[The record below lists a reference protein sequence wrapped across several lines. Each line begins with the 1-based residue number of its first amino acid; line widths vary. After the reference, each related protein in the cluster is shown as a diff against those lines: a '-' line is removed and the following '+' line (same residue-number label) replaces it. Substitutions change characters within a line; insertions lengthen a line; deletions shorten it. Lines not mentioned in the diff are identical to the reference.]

1 MTTSISEQ
9 TKSTLLYEKDFDL
22 WLEQTINQLKS
33 QQFEQLDIEH
43 LIEELTDLGKS
54 NKRSLESNLIILIA
68 HLLKIQQDAP
78 EIMKGSW
85 LDSISEHRQRILYDL
100 EEIPSLKSH
109 LETAIAKVY
118 PSSRK
123 LAIKEGKRAKFGVRV
138 PLEKEYPLDCPFTVE
153 QILDEDFE
161 GVEFNHDDHPNPL
174 TP

>member
-1 MTTSISEQ
+1 MTILVPKEN
-9 TKSTLLYEKDFDL
+9 KSSLLYENDFEL
-22 WLEQTINQLKS
+22 WLSQTINQLEN
-33 QQFEQLDIEH
+33 QQFDQLDLEH

-68 HLLKIQQDAP
+68 HLLKLKIQQDAP
-78 EIMKGSW
+78 EMMKSSW
-85 LDSISEHRQRILYDL
+85 LDSVSEHRQRVLYDL

-138 PLEKEYPLDCPFTVE
+138 PLEKEYPLGRV
-153 QILDEDFE
+153 I
-161 GVEFNHDDHPNPL
+161 N
-174 TP
+174 

>member
-1 MTTSISEQ
+1 MNTVKQ
-9 TKSTLLYEKDFDL
+9 APQKKYLYDQDFEL
-22 WLEQTINQLKS
+22 WLSQTINQLEN
-33 QQFEQLDIEH
+33 QQFDQLDLEH

-68 HLLKIQQDAP
+68 HLLKLKIQQDAP
-78 EIMKGSW
+78 EMMKGSW
-85 LDSISEHRQRILYDL
+85 LDSVSEHRQRVLYDL
-100 EEIPSLKSH
+100 EVIPSLKSH

-161 GVEFNHDDHPNPL
+161 GVE
-174 TP
+174 